1 MDVCRDPESLR
12 AARRALMPPLAFVPT
27 MGNLHDGHLR
37 LVEQAR
43 ALAGSVAVSIYV
55 NPLQFGPHEDL
66 GSYPRTLE
74 RDLDV
79 LRASGA
85 DLVFVPEDRALY
97 PRGFAAHTRVDVP
110 GLSSIL
116 CGALRPG
123 HFTGVATVVC
133 RLFHLV
139 APEVAV
145 FGKKDYQQLLIVRR
159 MVEDLA
165 LDVDIIGVDT
175 VRAPDGLAL
184 SSRNAYLDSEERQR
198 ASGLYFQ
205 LRQVALAVA
214 AGVAPEEAETRA
226 LEGLRGSGLAPDY
239 VTVRR
244 RDDLATPVRD
254 DRVLI
259 VLGAVRLGRTRLI
272 DNVEF
277 ERP

>member
-1 MDVCRDPESLR
+1 
-12 AARRALMPPLAFVPT
+12 MPPLAFVPT
-27 MGNLHDGHLR
+27 MGNLHAGHLR

-66 GSYPRTLE
+66 SSYPRTLD
-74 RDLDV
+74 RDLDL

-85 DLVFVPEDRALY
+85 DLVFVPDDHVLY

-110 GLSSIL
+110 GLSTIL

-123 HFTGVATVVC
+123 HFSGVATVVC

-139 APEVAV
+139 APAVAV
-145 FGKKDYQQLLIVRR
+145 FGKKDYQQLLIVRH

-184 SSRNAYLDSEERQR
+184 SSRNAYLDPEERQR
-198 ASGLYFQ
+198 ACGLYLQ
-205 LRQVALAVA
+205 LRQAASAIA
-214 AGVAPEEAETRA
+214 AGVALDEVEARA
-226 LEGLRGSGLAPDY
+226 LEDLRESGLAPDY

-244 RDDLATPVRD
+244 RNDLATPMRA
-254 DRVLI
+254 DRALV